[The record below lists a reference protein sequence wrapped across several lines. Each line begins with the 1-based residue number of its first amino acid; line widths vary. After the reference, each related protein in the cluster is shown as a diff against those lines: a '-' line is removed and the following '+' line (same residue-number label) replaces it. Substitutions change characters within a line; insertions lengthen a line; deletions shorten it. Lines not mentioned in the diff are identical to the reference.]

1 MCFFFNFVKE
11 IKIMFRLLYL
21 FIIFLLIPVCLAAQI
36 PTEEETDTNN
46 ILEETN
52 KRSFGT
58 GEASTIYKNEI
69 YGGLLVHSF
78 GWGANFR
85 MGKHITA
92 KLRRIYSFEVSGM
105 KHPKEYKSYNPHKD
119 NNKGF
124 VYGKLNTLTIIRPAA
139 GIQRILFSKEGRK
152 GVQVSYFLLG
162 GASFG
167 FVKPIYLEI
176 APPPNSPA
184 NTAPQSERYDP
195 EKHTLDKILGRAE
208 TIKGL
213 NEGKFYP
220 GLHTK
225 LGFNFEYAPQ
235 EDLIRAIETGI
246 SADAFYK
253 SIPMMA
259 FIENRQFYIT
269 YYISWHFGKKSF

>member
-1 MCFFFNFVKE
+1 ML
-11 IKIMFRLLYL
+11 RLSNLV
-21 FIIFLLIPVCLAAQI
+21 IIFLSIRCGLIAQV
-36 PTEEETDTNN
+36 PSPAETDTNN
-46 ILEETN
+46 IIEETHQRN
-52 KRSFGT
+52 FGS
-58 GEASTIYKNEI
+58 GDASTIYKNEI

-85 MGKHITA
+85 IGKHITA
-92 KLRRIYSFEVSGM
+92 KLRRIYSFEISGM

-124 VYGKLNTLTIIRPAA
+124 VYGKLNTLTILRPAA
-139 GIQRILFSKEGRK
+139 GIQRIIFSKEGRK
-152 GVQVSYFLLG
+152 GVQISYFLLG

-176 APPPNSPA
+176 APPPGSPS

-208 TIKGL
+208 TIKGV

-220 GLHTK
+220 GIHAK
-225 LGFNFEYAPQ
+225 LVFNFEYAPQ
-235 EDLIRAIETGI
+235 EDLIRAIETVI
-246 SADAFYK
+246 SADAFFK
-253 SIPMMA
+253 PIPMMA
-259 FIENRQFYIT
+259 FIENRQFFIT
-269 YYISWHFGKKSF
+269 YYISWHFGKKSY